1 MEVFVPWDEYTPVLH
16 RDTVITRRE
25 AQRFKEAV
33 MPTAEE
39 LEQRI
44 TEMIDTEEPAA
55 AILIEDR
62 QTKEGGAG

>member
-1 MEVFVPWDEYTPVLH
+1 
-16 RDTVITRRE
+16 
-25 AQRFKEAV
+25 
-33 MPTAEE
+33 MPTSEE

-44 TEMIDTEEPAA
+44 TEMIDQEETAA